1 MLIAVPLSPLPVVNK
16 NFLPPEASLTNPS
29 VVLGAV
35 RLVEA
40 KEGEGTVGT
49 NESGTRLLVPSA
61 ERKQQ
66 SPFNLGEFDPYIAR
80 VVLVTSVHLVFSITS
95 G

>member
-1 MLIAVPLSPLPVVNK
+1 M
-16 NFLPPEASLTNPS
+16 NPS
-29 VVLGAV
+29 VVLGV
-35 RLVEA
+35 VPLVEA
-40 KEGEGTVGT
+40 KEGEEGTVGT
-49 NESGTRLLVPSA
+49 NENGTRLFVPSA

-80 VVLVTSVHLVFSITS
+80 VVLVTSVHLVFSITA